1 MRRVIDDAHYEEVK
15 KMVIDTIF
23 EIPADK
29 VSEYD
34 YGMYR
39 AQRDLIMKYILK
51 KLSNVIKF
59 GKDMNDTGIGN
70 NACYELIY
78 LGDSKEEQIC
88 GIIHLTNDMYGN
100 IICWVTDFDEER
112 ESITRTI
119 RGCEPIDYEE
129 EED

>member
-15 KMVIDTIF
+15 KMVMNVIF
-23 EIPADK
+23 EIPAEK
-29 VSEYD
+29 VSKYEY
-34 YGMYR
+34 GKYR
-39 AQRDLIMKYILK
+39 AQEDLIMKYILK
-51 KLSNVIKF
+51 ELSGVIKF

-78 LGDSKEEQIC
+78 LGDPKEEQVC

-100 IICWVTDFDEER
+100 IICWVTDYDEER

-119 RGCEPIDYEE
+119 RGREPIDYEE
-129 EED
+129 D

>member
-15 KMVIDTIF
+15 KMVMDVIF
-23 EIPADK
+23 KISAAK

-34 YGMYR
+34 YGIYR

-51 KLSNVIKF
+51 KLSKVIKF
-59 GKDMNDTGIGN
+59 GKDMNNTGIGN

-88 GIIHLTNDMYGN
+88 GIIHLTDDMYGD
-100 IICWVTDFDEER
+100 IICWVTDYDEKRKSKE
-112 ESITRTI
+112 RTI
-119 RGCEPIDYEE
+119 YGCKPIQ
-129 EED
+129 